1 MEEKIA
7 RGQVYFAL
15 LDPVLGCEQGGRRPV
30 VVVSNNLGNRHS
42 STVIAAPVTTGA
54 KAKLPTHV
62 ALGGIGGLAERS
74 IALCEQVRT
83 VDKRRLGR
91 RIGRMS
97 AQSMALIDSALETAM
112 GLAEDAEVIV
122 LCHKCAESFR
132 DSGPFRLRRVDS
144 GEGMSEIC
152 NVCSAHMGHEYVLT
166 RKRHA

>member
-42 STVIAAPVTTGA
+42 STVIAVPVTTGA

-97 AQSMALIDSALETAM
+97 AQSMALID
-112 GLAEDAEVIV
+112 
-122 LCHKCAESFR
+122 
-132 DSGPFRLRRVDS
+132 
-144 GEGMSEIC
+144 
-152 NVCSAHMGHEYVLT
+152 
-166 RKRHA
+166 